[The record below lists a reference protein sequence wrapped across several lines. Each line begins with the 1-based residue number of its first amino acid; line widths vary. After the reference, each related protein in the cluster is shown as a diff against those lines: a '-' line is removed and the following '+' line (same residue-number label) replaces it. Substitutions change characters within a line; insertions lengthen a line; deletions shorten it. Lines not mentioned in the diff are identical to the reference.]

1 MSNINIMAHLGGFI
15 GGLLITLIGY
25 YFKNNRQLFWIFLI
39 ILLTIFVALQIRIFT
54 IKEDNIYDKLIKDQM
69 LAGNYSEAKSVVTQ
83 TLNKKYADDET
94 YYLSGLITATE
105 SSQSEAIAE
114 WERGLK
120 SYPNSGILN
129 YELAIANRSLSDNKK
144 ALKYVKKAV
153 KATLVILTTKLTKR
167 VE

>member
-1 MSNINIMAHLGGFI
+1 MDIFNNFINYFC
-15 GGLLITLIGY
+15 LLCKYL
-25 YFKNNRQLFWIFLI
+25 RL
-39 ILLTIFVALQIRIFT
+39 
-54 IKEDNIYDKLIKDQM
+54 EDNIYDKLIKDQM

-120 SYPNSGILN
+120 
-129 YELAIANRSLSDNKK
+129 AIPIQAYSIMN
-144 ALKYVKKAV
+144 
-153 KATLVILTTKLTKR
+153 
-167 VE
+167 

>member
-1 MSNINIMAHLGGFI
+1 M
-15 GGLLITLIGY
+15 
-25 YFKNNRQLFWIFLI
+25 
-39 ILLTIFVALQIRIFT
+39 QIRIFT

-114 WERGLK
+114 WENGAVNLHWPGNVNVREVFQKYVDCPVYVDNDANVAALGEKHKGAGEGADDVVAITLELVLVVVSYLMERLFTVIMDQALK
-120 SYPNSGILN
+120 S
-129 YELAIANRSLSDNKK
+129 
-144 ALKYVKKAV
+144 
-153 KATLVILTTKLTKR
+153 VI
-167 VE
+167 